1 MAVPTAPGF
10 LKKLADLTVFC
21 GVNLCRLMLM
31 ECSVPG
37 SKLRLGGLLVR
48 PFGLLSDSSLSSSG
62 HDKLWQTVVA
72 QGNLQERVPRC
83 YPVRADVPWVA
94 FPMHEESVPNG
105 QWLFLLA
112 SSRLSQ
118 LLGF

>member
-1 MAVPTAPGF
+1 
-10 LKKLADLTVFC
+10 
-21 GVNLCRLMLM
+21 M

-94 FPMHEESVPNG
+94 FPMHEESVPSG